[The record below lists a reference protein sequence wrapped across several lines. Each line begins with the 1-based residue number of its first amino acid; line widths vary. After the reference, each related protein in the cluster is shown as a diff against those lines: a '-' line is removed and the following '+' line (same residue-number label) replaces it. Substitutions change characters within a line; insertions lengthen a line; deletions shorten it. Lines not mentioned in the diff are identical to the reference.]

1 MPCATLQHRNNYI
14 VSINWAHSGHW
25 QLYSFTIMTV
35 LVCGQEVEWIFGFSR
50 ERKKEIIIYNL
61 LQRRLHNCI
70 IYIAGNVPIVCL
82 WKK

>member
-1 MPCATLQHRNNYI
+1 MQCATLQHRNNYI

-50 ERKKEIIIYNL
+50 
-61 LQRRLHNCI
+61 
-70 IYIAGNVPIVCL
+70 
-82 WKK
+82 